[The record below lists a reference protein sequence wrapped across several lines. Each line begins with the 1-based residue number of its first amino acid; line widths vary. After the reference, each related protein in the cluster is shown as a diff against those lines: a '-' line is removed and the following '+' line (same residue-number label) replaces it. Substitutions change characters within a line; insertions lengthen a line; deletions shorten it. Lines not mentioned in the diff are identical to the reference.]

1 MKTYPPNKKNRGA
14 ALIEVVI
21 ASFLFA
27 IGFLSLSNLQIQ
39 SFKSSTTA
47 EYRAHA
53 SMLALDMIER
63 VRSSKPFVD
72 DFELGERRVDVDK
85 VIKLLNNKMKNDK
98 IYDKLAL
105 KNLRAWHNQM
115 RSLLPNG
122 RGCVTFLKQRKAIA
136 IEIMWRDGN
145 ETIETGY
152 NCGTEPDQAE
162 NYYRLMGK
170 L

>member
-1 MKTYPPNKKNRGA
+1 MKTYLANKKQSGA
-14 ALIEVVI
+14 ALIEVMI

-39 SFKSSTTA
+39 SFKSANTA

-72 DFELGERRVDVDK
+72 DFELGEKRVDVDR
-85 VIKLLNNKMKNDK
+85 VIQLLNNKMKNDN

-122 RGCVTFLKQRKAIA
+122 RGCVTFFQKRKAIA
-136 IEIMWRDGN
+136 VEIMWRDSN
-145 ETIETGY
+145 EPDLDGY
-152 NCGTEPDQAE
+152 SCATEPDQTE
-162 NYYRLMGK
+162 NHYRLIGK